1 MGSTLREERSNMGS
15 KVKLLADIG
24 RIGAHVAYERVT
36 SPRPVSLSEVPPSA
50 HALTREW
57 LTAALCQDHPG
68 AEIAQIFV
76 GESNEGSTSRRAIV
90 VDYNEA
96 GRAAGLPTRIFCKS
110 SASFVSRLVTGLS
123 GAAAAEVGFYTDVR
137 PLLEVEAPHCY
148 HAAAEE
154 RSKRATLILEDI
166 ANTRGVTWPDPRH
179 TYVDKALAE
188 SMIDTMASYHG
199 AMWGDRRLAHWSWLP
214 TAEQFQIGV
223 NETIDFEKRS
233 MVGVERSEGFIP
245 AEFSSRRNEI
255 YPCLMRS
262 LELHRDKPQT
272 FLHQDVHLRN
282 WFMTSERQMGLFDWQ
297 CCARGL
303 WALDFGYAIM
313 GALTV
318 EDRRA
323 WEREL
328 LERYLEQL
336 AAAGGEASSF
346 DQAWLDYRQQVFHGL
361 IFWLYT
367 IGQGRLQPDMQ
378 PRAVSEVN
386 VERMAHAVIDLESF
400 DSFR

>member
-1 MGSTLREERSNMGS
+1 
-15 KVKLLADIG
+15 
-24 RIGAHVAYERVT
+24 AHVLGEKITR
-36 SPRPVSLSEVPPSA
+36 PRPTDLKQVPPGA

-57 LTAALCQDHPG
+57 LTAALCEDCPG
-68 AEIAQIFV
+68 AEVTQIFV
-76 GESNEGSTSRRAIV
+76 GHANEGTTSRRAII
-90 VDYNEA
+90 VDYNA
-96 GRAAGLPTRIFCKS
+96 TGRDAGLPTRIFCKS
-110 SASFVSRLVTGLS
+110 SATFLSRLVTGLS
-123 GAAAAEVGFYTDVR
+123 GAAAAEVGFYNDVR
-137 PLLEVEAPHCY
+137 PLLNVEAADCY
-148 HAAAEE
+148 QAGSHP
-154 RSKRATLILEDI
+154 RSKRATLILEDV
-166 ANTRGVTWPDPRH
+166 AATRGVSWPDPRD
-179 TYVDKALAE
+179 TYVDRPLAE
-188 SMIDTMASYHG
+188 SMVDMMATYHG
-199 AMWGDRRLAHWSWLP
+199 TLWNDRRLSQWSWLP

-233 MVGVERSEGFIP
+233 MVGVERSEAFVP
-245 AEFSSRRNEI
+245 AEFAARRSEI

-262 LELHRDKPQT
+262 LELHRDRPQT

-282 WFMTSERQMGLFDWQ
+282 WYMTADRRMGLFDWQ

-303 WALDFGYAIM
+303 WALDFAYAMM

-328 LERYLEQL
+328 LVRYLEQL
-336 AAAGGEASSF
+336 AAAGGEAPSF

-367 IGQGRLQPDMQ
+367 IGAGKLQPEMQ
-378 PRAVSEVN
+378 PLKVSEAN

-400 DSFR
+400 DAFGGSHV